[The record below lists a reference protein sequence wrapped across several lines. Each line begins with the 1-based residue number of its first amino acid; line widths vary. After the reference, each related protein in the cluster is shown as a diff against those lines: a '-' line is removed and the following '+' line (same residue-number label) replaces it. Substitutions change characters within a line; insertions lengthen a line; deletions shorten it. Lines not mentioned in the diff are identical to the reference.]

1 MAENYLHW
9 LVYHDK
15 EHKTNSLVY
24 GFAAIGTHG
33 SLMATLR
40 LVRPSAGVVTSM
52 RCGPSE

>member
-9 LVYHDK
+9 LVYDDK
-15 EHKTNSLVY
+15 DKTNSLVY
-24 GFAAIGTHG
+24 GFAVIGTHG

-40 LVRPSAGVVTSM
+40 LARPSTGVVTSM

>member
-9 LVYHDK
+9 LVYDDK
-15 EHKTNSLVY
+15 DKTNSLVY